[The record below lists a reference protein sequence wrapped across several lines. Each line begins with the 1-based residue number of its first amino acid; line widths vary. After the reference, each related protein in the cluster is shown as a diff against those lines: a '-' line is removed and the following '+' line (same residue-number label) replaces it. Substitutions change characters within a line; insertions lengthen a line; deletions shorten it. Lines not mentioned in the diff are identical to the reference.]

1 MGLISLV
8 KELLMAF
15 FFVCSVQFWR
25 MGLFWSFSILFSYYQ
40 LFKASL
46 SQWLV
51 FKPVILEKCPFLS
64 QKLVSY
70 PRCSPFTSNFR
81 PVCIVTVVSPSFI
94 FIYSFR
100 VFFFFVLVSNKLFD
114 FGNFSNWLWDFV
126 FCVGVGNVWPG
137 ISCCL

>member
-1 MGLISLV
+1 MGLITLV
-8 KELLMAF
+8 KELWMAF
-15 FFVCSVQFWR
+15 FFLCSVQFWR
-25 MGLFWSFSILFSYYQ
+25 MALLWSFSILFSYYQ

-46 SQWLV
+46 SQCQLV
-51 FKPVILEKCPFLS
+51 KQVILDKCPFFS

-81 PVCIVTVVSPSFI
+81 PVCVVTGVSRS

-100 VFFFFVLVSNKLFD
+100 FFSVLVSRKLFD
-114 FGNFSNWLWDFV
+114 YGNFSIDSGVLV